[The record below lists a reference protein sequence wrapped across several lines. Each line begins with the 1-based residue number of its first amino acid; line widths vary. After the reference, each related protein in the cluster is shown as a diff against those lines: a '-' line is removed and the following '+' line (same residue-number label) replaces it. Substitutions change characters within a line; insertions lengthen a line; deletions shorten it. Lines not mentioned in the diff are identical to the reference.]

1 MGNVSK
7 DMEILRKNQGKVLEI
22 KTTVTKKKN
31 AFNGLIKGLDMT
43 QERVSELEYVTIETS
58 KTEKEKR
65 QEGNPP
71 KKTKTPISKTFPL
84 TVCRPDVW
92 SQCLRA
98 EIKVQA
104 EAMFPLKGRI
114 LLASSWWSTWWLL
127 VILDLWPHHSSLQGQ
142 HLQVSLCFPLVGV
155 HVIAFRAHHIIQDT
169 LLISRSLIQSLFWS
183 PGWEDPLQKGKATH
197 FSILAWR
204 IPWTL

>member
-43 QERVSELEYVTIETS
+43 QERVSELEYVTRETS

-71 KKTKTPISKTFPL
+71 KKTKQI
-84 TVCRPDVW
+84 
-92 SQCLRA
+92 
-98 EIKVQA
+98 
-104 EAMFPLKGRI
+104 
-114 LLASSWWSTWWLL
+114 TWE
-127 VILDLWPHHSSLQGQ
+127 LWEKMCN
-142 HLQVSLCFPLVGV
+142 V
-155 HVIAFRAHHIIQDT
+155 
-169 LLISRSLIQSLFWS
+169 
-183 PGWEDPLQKGKATH
+183 
-197 FSILAWR
+197 
-204 IPWTL
+204 

>member
-71 KKTKTPISKTFPL
+71 KKTKTKQI
-84 TVCRPDVW
+84 
-92 SQCLRA
+92 
-98 EIKVQA
+98 
-104 EAMFPLKGRI
+104 
-114 LLASSWWSTWWLL
+114 TWE
-127 VILDLWPHHSSLQGQ
+127 LWEKMCN
-142 HLQVSLCFPLVGV
+142 V
-155 HVIAFRAHHIIQDT
+155 
-169 LLISRSLIQSLFWS
+169 
-183 PGWEDPLQKGKATH
+183 
-197 FSILAWR
+197 
-204 IPWTL
+204 